1 MSEGQ
6 DLFRYVAEEFA
17 EDYREG
23 EIDRREFLRRTI
35 ILGGGIAGARALLLS
50 LGIAGVSAAELAQ
63 AQQSNP
69 QAPTP
74 ESKPQVDPNDPAI
87 QAQMLTYNARGFD
100 QMAYL
105 VRPAG
110 NTSAPGILVIHENRG
125 LQPHIQDVAR
135 RVAKAGY
142 IAIAPDLVSKVG
154 GTAKFTDTAQISV
167 YLAQTPA
174 EEHVANLQEALKV
187 LKGTQGVQA
196 DKLGVVGFCFGG
208 GLTWRLATEAPEVK
222 AAVPFYG
229 PAPDLAKVPNIKA
242 AVPFYGPAPDLAKVP
257 NIKAAVLGIYGGLD
271 NRINQGIPAL
281 EAALKAANIRYRIKI
296 YDGANHAFNNDTGP
310 NYNKEAATDAWAMTL
325 DWFKTYLV

>member
-1 MSEGQ
+1 MSERQ

-242 AVPFYGPAPDLAKVP
+242 AV
-257 NIKAAVLGIYGGLD
+257 LGIYGGLD

>member
-1 MSEGQ
+1 MSVSERQ

-242 AVPFYGPAPDLAKVP
+242 AV
-257 NIKAAVLGIYGGLD
+257 LGIYGGLD

>member
-1 MSEGQ
+1 MSVSEGQ

-242 AVPFYGPAPDLAKVP
+242 AV
-257 NIKAAVLGIYGGLD
+257 LGIYGGLD